1 MRQLHVGDADGFQL
15 GVRYGNM
22 IATLHPSPH
31 EKSAL
36 SRRAPPLT
44 LFVQFTLTI

>member
-15 GVRYGNM
+15 GVRYCNM
-22 IATLHPSPH
+22 IATLHTSPH

-36 SRRAPPLT
+36 SRRTPPLT